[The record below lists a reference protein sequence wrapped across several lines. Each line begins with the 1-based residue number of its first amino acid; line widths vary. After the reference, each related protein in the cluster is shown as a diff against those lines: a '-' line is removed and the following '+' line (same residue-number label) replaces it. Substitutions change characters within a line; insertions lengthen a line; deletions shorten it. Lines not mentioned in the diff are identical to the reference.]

1 MLAKQCLAAS
11 RDKQLNF
18 LKFINQI
25 LCSLHSFVNVY
36 LGKTPISST
45 SSEFKFAFC
54 VSVETSSRSTFCR
67 SAGSYINCR
76 LTQFL
81 Y

>member
-18 LKFINQI
+18 LKFANQI

-36 LGKTPISST
+36 FSTLPISSL
-45 SSEFKFAFC
+45 SML
-54 VSVETSSRSTFCR
+54 SV
-67 SAGSYINCR
+67 YLLR
-76 LTQFL
+76 L
-81 Y
+81 